1 MYGVVREMDLEGR
14 NEGSMSTESSQELSP
29 DVVFE
34 ILSSRRRRMVLYLLR
49 QRGDTATVNEL
60 AEEIAS
66 LENDVPVEEL
76 TSQQQKRVYVSLYQT
91 HLPKLDQT
99 GIIDYDADEGMV
111 ELTNKA
117 NEMDIY
123 LTQSPVS
130 TYPWTVHYAGL
141 AILSGLILAL
151 GLLSVP
157 VVGSLSFV
165 WIATATL
172 VAFAISGAIHY
183 WQYRQTQQEIPVE
196 LEQQR

>member
-1 MYGVVREMDLEGR
+1 MVRETDPEGR
-14 NEGSMSTESSQELSP
+14 TQGSMSMESSQKLSP

-49 QRGDTATVNEL
+49 QRGNEATVNEL
-60 AEEIAS
+60 AEEIAA

-99 GIIDYDADEGMV
+99 GIIDYDADEGTV
-111 ELTNKA
+111 TLTSKA
-117 NEMDIY
+117 NEMDTY

-130 TYPWTVHYAGL
+130 TYPWKLHYA
-141 AILSGLILAL
+141 AITALSGLLMVL
-151 GLLSVP
+151 WLLSVP
-157 VVGSLSFV
+157 VVSALSFV
-165 WIATATL
+165 WIATAAL
-172 VAFAISGAIHY
+172 VAFVISGGIHY

-196 LEQQR
+196 LEQHQ